1 MAGATWAEGEDAA
14 AGRAPEAD
22 EEPQPLGG
30 PAASYRVHLCF
41 GPNCTPRGSRALLPV
56 LQEALLREGLTGA
69 VEVIATTCRDRCD
82 YGPSMNVYPG
92 PVFYNDLT
100 PDAVEEIVQEHLK
113 HGRPV
118 ARWFFRPKP
127 GLPARRRD
135 EHRARRW
142 GSFPP

>member
-1 MAGATWAEGEDAA
+1 VIGASRTDGTGDEPERG
-14 AGRAPEAD
+14 GRPAD
-22 EEPQPLGG
+22 EPIDGS
-30 PAASYRVHLCF
+30 AARYRVHLCF

-92 PVFYNDLT
+92 PVFYNELT
-100 PDAVEEIVQEHLK
+100 PEAVEEIVREHLK

-118 ARWFFRPKP
+118 ERWFFRPK
-127 GLPARRRD
+127 LNRRERDRRPARPG
-135 EHRARRW
+135 RW